1 MELNKENL
9 LGFINSAEQ
18 LEPMV
23 GGKGQLQISTE
34 EESPGDA
41 PLPTEEDIFGEPQPE
56 VGPSPSTQ
64 QDTEELSTEEESTEE
79 ESPVIIYQSPG
90 AGQITRY

>member
-79 ESPVIIYQSPG
+79 ESPVIIYQGPG